1 MNLNLKGKT
10 ALITGSTSGIGF
22 TTARTLLKEGVTVY
36 INGRNQSSVDNA
48 VSQLKGE
55 VSGSEVFGKVA
66 DFSQF
71 NQVDNLL
78 EELSEIDIL
87 INNVGIYSS
96 KSFFETSIETWKEQF
111 QVNLMSGV
119 SLSRH
124 YLKGMLE
131 RNWGRIL
138 FISSE
143 CAYLVPPDM
152 ISYSATKASMHA
164 VSRGLALLT
173 KGTGVTSN
181 VVVPGS
187 TLTNGTKTF
196 LNERAAQENTTV
208 DTVKKDFFKNERT
221 SSLLKRFAST
231 DEVATTITYLCSPLS
246 SATNGSVIKVDG
258 GSSGGIL

>member
-1 MNLNLKGKT
+1 
-10 ALITGSTSGIGF
+10 
-22 TTARTLLKEGVTVY
+22 
-36 INGRNQSSVDNA
+36 
-48 VSQLKGE
+48 
-55 VSGSEVFGKVA
+55 
-66 DFSQF
+66 
-71 NQVDNLL
+71 
-78 EELSEIDIL
+78 
-87 INNVGIYSS
+87 
-96 KSFFETSIETWKEQF
+96 
-111 QVNLMSGV
+111 
-119 SLSRH
+119 
-124 YLKGMLE
+124 MLH

-152 ISYSATKASMHA
+152 ISYSTTKASMHS

-187 TLTNGTKTF
+187 TLTKGAKKY
-196 LNERAAQENTTV
+196 
-208 DTVKKDFFKNERT
+208 DTSPEAIEKDFFNNDRT

-231 DEVATTITYLCSPLS
+231 DEVATTIAYLCSPLS

>member
-1 MNLNLKGKT
+1 MDLNLKGKT

-22 TTARTLLKEGVTVY
+22 TTAKILLQEGMTVY
-36 INGRNQSSVDNA
+36 INGRNQSSVENA
-48 VSQLKGE
+48 VSQLKDGVE
-55 VSGSEVFGKVA
+55 GAEIFGIIA
-66 DFSQF
+66 DFSHS
-71 NQVDNLL
+71 NQVKNLL
-78 EELSEIDIL
+78 DRLSEIDVL

-96 KSFFETSIETWKEQF
+96 KSFFETSIETWQDQF
-111 QVNLMSGV
+111 QVNIISGV
-119 SLSRH
+119 ALSKY
-124 YLKGMLE
+124 YLKGMLK

-187 TLTNGTKTF
+187 TLTNGSKTF

-208 DTVKKDFFKNERT
+208 DTVKKDFFKNDRT

-231 DEVATTITYLCSPLS
+231 DEVATTITYLCCPLS

>member
-1 MNLNLKGKT
+1 MDLNLKGKT

-22 TTARTLLKEGVTVY
+22 TTAKTLLEEGVTVY
-36 INGRNQSSVDNA
+36 INGRDQLSIEKA
-48 VSQLKGE
+48 VIQLKDE
-55 VSGSEVFGKVA
+55 VVGAKVFGLIA
-66 DFSQF
+66 DFSKF
-71 NQVDNLL
+71 EQVENLIKR
-78 EELSEIDIL
+78 LSEIDIL

-96 KSFFETSIETWKEQF
+96 KSFFETSIETWQEQF

-119 SLSRH
+119 ALSKH
-124 YLKGMLE
+124 YLKGMLR

-152 ISYSATKASMHA
+152 ISYSTTKASMHA

-187 TLTNGTKTF
+187 TLTKGAKTF
-196 LNERAAQENTTV
+196 LADKAKEYDTSQEAV
-208 DTVKKDFFKNERT
+208 EKDFFNNDRT

-231 DEVATTITYLCSPLS
+231 DEVATTIAYLCSPLS